1 MGNNPPT
8 RGRPPARQITDAQRR
23 ALKEIR
29 DHIAARDYSPT
40 MSELG
45 GLLGV
50 TAASAHQLIKQLE
63 NKGFVTREPRKAR
76 SLKVVREPQ
85 REIEKLVP
93 VPLVGVVKAGPAM
106 LAEEN
111 RLGEVLV
118 DQSIAGRGRC
128 FALRI
133 SGDSMIDAGMDD
145 GDVVICLQQPVA
157 ESGEIVVALVDDE
170 ATVKRLAIR
179 GDRIE
184 LRAENKRYP
193 PILVGPDDDFR
204 ILGKVLA
211 IRSSAGGYG

>member
-1 MGNNPPT
+1 MGKNPPT
-8 RGRPPARQITDAQRR
+8 RGRPPEQQITDAQRR

-29 DHIAARDYSPT
+29 DHIAARDYPPT

-63 NKGFVTREPRKAR
+63 NKGYVTREPRKAR

-85 REIEKLVP
+85 RQLEKLVP
-93 VPLVGVVKAGPAM
+93 VPLMGVVKAGPAM

-128 FALRI
+128 FALRV

-184 LRAENKRYP
+184 LRAENKRYN

-211 IRSSAGGYG
+211 IRSSAGG

>member
-1 MGNNPPT
+1 MGKNPPT
-8 RGRPPARQITDAQRR
+8 RGRPPEQRITEAQRR

-29 DHIAARDYSPT
+29 DHIAARDYPPT

-63 NKGFVTREPRKAR
+63 NKGYVTREPRKAR

-128 FALRI
+128 FALRV

-179 GDRIE
+179 GDRVE
-184 LRAENKRYP
+184 LRAENKRYN

-211 IRSSAGGYG
+211 IRSSAGG

>member
-1 MGNNPPT
+1 MGKNRPA
-8 RGRPPARQITDAQRR
+8 RGRPPERQITDAQRR
-23 ALKEIR
+23 TLNELR
-29 DHIAARDYSPT
+29 EYIAAKTYPPT

-45 GLLGV
+45 DLLGV
-50 TAASAHQLIKQLE
+50 TGASAHQLVKQLE
-63 NKGFVTREPRKAR
+63 TKGYVAREPRKAR

-85 REIEKLVP
+85 RQLEMLVA

-128 FALRI
+128 FALSV
-133 SGDSMIDAGMDD
+133 SGDSMVDAGMDD

-157 ESGEIVVALVDDE
+157 ESGEIVVALLDDE

-184 LRAENKRYP
+184 LHADNKRYK
-193 PILVGPDDDFR
+193 PIPVGPETDFR

-211 IRSSAGGYG
+211 VRRNESE